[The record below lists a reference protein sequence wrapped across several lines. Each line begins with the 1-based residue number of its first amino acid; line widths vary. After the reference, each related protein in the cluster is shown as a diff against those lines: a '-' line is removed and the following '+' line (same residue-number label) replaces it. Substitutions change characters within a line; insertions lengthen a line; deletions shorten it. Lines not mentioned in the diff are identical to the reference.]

1 MSDLSAPVGPRSG
14 LRPARGRRSSDP
26 RSPQNDGDP
35 IAAPAP
41 RSSGGGGR
49 LGDTD
54 LRVYSTRTPRRHFGV
69 VPQDPFIFNTT
80 LRDDLRV
87 PGPDADDAAIRRV
100 CERANAW
107 ESIAALPGG
116 LDARVGEGGSMLSGG
131 QRQRLAIARALLA
144 APPCFVFDEAR
155 SALDTLSER
164 LISEAI
170 ERNLGDRIAIF
181 IAHRLA
187 TVKRSDRIF
196 VLAGGTVAHAG
207 SYDESMNREGLFQDL
222 VRGQQLRG

>member
-1 MSDLSAPVGPRSG
+1 M
-14 LRPARGRRSSDP
+14 
-26 RSPQNDGDP
+26 
-35 IAAPAP
+35 
-41 RSSGGGGR
+41 
-49 LGDTD
+49 
-54 LRVYSTRTPRRHFGV
+54 

-80 LRDDLRV
+80 LRDDLCV

-155 SALDTLSER
+155 SALDTLS
-164 LISEAI
+164 
-170 ERNLGDRIAIF
+170 
-181 IAHRLA
+181 
-187 TVKRSDRIF
+187 
-196 VLAGGTVAHAG
+196 
-207 SYDESMNREGLFQDL
+207 
-222 VRGQQLRG
+222 